1 MKSIRTLL
9 VLVLAGLVLTSCGA
23 SYQEAKAQRKAAQE
37 AERQANVSALENCDF
52 LLEVTTIIPRGYP
65 SRSSTGEYKLRLQK
79 DIVDTRLPFIGDSH
93 EAAYGT
99 DEISIVFKHEK
110 VALIKDFADAAKG
123 EYRYQ
128 FKGGEGPSKWTVSIL
143 VYDNGAA
150 IINCANSGGRF
161 MSYNAILTQPRDE
174 EQ

>member
-1 MKSIRTLL
+1 MKSIQTLL
-9 VLVLAGLVLTSCGA
+9 LIALAALATVSCGA
-23 SYQEAKAQRKAAQE
+23 SYQEAKAQRKAEQE
-37 AERQANVSALENCDF
+37 AERQANIAALEHCNF

-65 SRSSTGEYKLRLQK
+65 SRSSTGEYKLRLNK
-79 DIVDTRLPFIGDSH
+79 DVVDTRLPFIGDSH
-93 EAAYGT
+93 DAAYGT

-143 VYDNGAA
+143 VYDNGSA

-161 MSYNAILTQPRDE
+161 MSYNALLALPKDE
-174 EQ
+174 E

>member
-1 MKSIRTLL
+1 MKSIRNLL
-9 VLVLAGLVLTSCGA
+9 FLVLAGLVITACGV
-23 SYQEAKAQRKAAQE
+23 SYQQAKAQRAAEAE
-37 AERQANVSALENCDF
+37 AERQAIVAALENCDF

-65 SRSSTGEYKLRLQK
+65 SRSSTGEYKLRLKK
-79 DIVDTRLPFIGDSH
+79 DVVNTRLPFIGDSH

-99 DEISIVFKHEK
+99 DEISIVFKNEK

-128 FKGGEGPSKWTVSIL
+128 FKGGEGPSKWTVSLL
-143 VYDNGAA
+143 VYDNGSA

-161 MSYNAILTQPRDE
+161 MSYNAQFAQPKDE

>member
-37 AERQANVSALENCDF
+37 AERQAIVAALENCDF

-65 SRSSTGEYKLRLQK
+65 SRSSTGEYKLRLK
-79 DIVDTRLPFIGDSH
+79 TDVVNTRLPYIGDSY
-93 EAAYGT
+93 EAAYGS
-99 DEISIVFKHEK
+99 DEISIVFKDEK

-150 IINCANSGGRF
+150 IINCSNTGGRF
-161 MSYNAILTQPRDE
+161 MSYNAKLVLPKDDE
-174 EQ
+174 